1 MENSELAKHVDDNN
15 FEAQVLKNTKPVLVD
30 FWAPWCGPCRAL
42 GPVLEEVAREYG
54 EKVGIVKVNVD
65 ENPETS
71 SRYGV
76 RSIPT
81 IVVIRDGEVRETHVG
96 MLPKN
101 QIAAV
106 LDRNL
111 N

>member
-1 MENSELAKHVDDNN
+1 MENSELVKHVDDNN

-42 GPVLEEVAREYG
+42 GPVLEEVAREYD

>member
-1 MENSELAKHVDDNN
+1 MENSELVKHVDDNN